1 MLLYYVGGGQDRPR
15 LIKRN
20 VPPLINI
27 NFFLDIIINLLQD
40 SFQDP
45 FVIENY
51 RTMKAKLFRMYERF
65 LIV

>member
-45 FVIENY
+45 FVII
-51 RTMKAKLFRMYERF
+51 ER
-65 LIV
+65 